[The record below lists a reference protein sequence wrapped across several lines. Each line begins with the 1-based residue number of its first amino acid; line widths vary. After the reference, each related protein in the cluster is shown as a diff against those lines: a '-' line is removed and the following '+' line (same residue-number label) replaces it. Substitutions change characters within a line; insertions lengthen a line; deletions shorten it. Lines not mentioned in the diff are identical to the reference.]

1 MECDQRLLYIHETR
15 KREKTTDIYLSLNE
29 YFSSTNK
36 GIHTHILNKLPIKR
50 TKKMQKFSPIWDIK
64 KTSSNKFNMK
74 LCAHFGIC
82 FAYCVVCCRCVD
94 YFYIFFCGDST
105 ECFDFFNNGV
115 RSCLSRSN
123 ATIECLFGT
132 QKKRI
137 A

>member
-82 FAYCVVCCRCVD
+82 FAYCVICCRCVD
-94 YFYIFFCGDST
+94 YFYFIFCGDST

-115 RSCLSRSN
+115 
-123 ATIECLFGT
+123 TKLFKPEQCNDRMFIRDT
-132 QKKRI
+132 KKRI